1 MVKEYSDK
9 ELKKIRKKI
18 HRWIIKF
25 SKSKYFEELT
35 KEQTEEAEFV
45 ISSFAEFMYSYQLL
59 SPEEWDE
66 DGLEE
71 CCLDVIPRKVS
82 ADESYFRS
90 IAPVLSAFFSFTEE
104 KGLLRN
110 ASRLA
115 RRVKKIDNQIVKNAS
130 NPKNWG
136 MAKSFAMTAKQAGF
150 DITDEKEMERF
161 IALYNL
167 YQHAKSTSKPK
178 IGRND
183 PCPCGSGKKYK
194 KCCGR

>member
-1 MVKEYSDK
+1 MVREYSDK

-71 CCLDVIPRKVS
+71 CGCDTK
-82 ADESYFRS
+82 
-90 IAPVLSAFFSFTEE
+90 
-104 KGLLRN
+104 KGLCR
-110 ASRLA
+110 
-115 RRVKKIDNQIVKNAS
+115 
-130 NPKNWG
+130 
-136 MAKSFAMTAKQAGF
+136 
-150 DITDEKEMERF
+150 
-161 IALYNL
+161 
-167 YQHAKSTSKPK
+167 
-178 IGRND
+178 
-183 PCPCGSGKKYK
+183 
-194 KCCGR
+194 